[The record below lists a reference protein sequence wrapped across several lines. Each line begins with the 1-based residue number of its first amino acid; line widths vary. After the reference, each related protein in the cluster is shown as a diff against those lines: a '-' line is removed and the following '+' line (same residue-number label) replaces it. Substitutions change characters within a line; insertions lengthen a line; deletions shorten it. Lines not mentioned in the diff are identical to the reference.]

1 MFMRALLAGALL
13 LLAGEAHAACA
24 GRDLYADL
32 KLKDPAAF
40 ASVEAAANM
49 APNSKGL
56 LWKID
61 GAAAE
66 PSYLFG
72 TIHITDK
79 RVVTLAP
86 EVEKAFAESKRLAVE
101 IATLNDPAV
110 MAGMAKE
117 AVDQEGGT
125 LAGFPEEA
133 RADLNRAAQSRGI
146 SAEALNHF
154 RQWFLLMMFALPACE
169 MQEAAAANPANTLD
183 GSLIARAKAQG
194 REVIGLETPDEQI
207 TLFKNVEPGL
217 LTRNLVVTARYD
229 HLSADMF
236 ESMIKA
242 YLDRDIARIE
252 PLTKPAANLTDA
264 EYQDSQAFTR
274 VLTDKRNGIMTQR
287 ALPHLRKGGVFIA
300 VGALHLPGENGLV
313 ELFRKSGLTLTRVW

>member
-1 MFMRALLAGALL
+1 MSMRALLAGSLL
-13 LLAGEAHAACA
+13 FLAGEGHAACA

-32 KLKDPAAF
+32 KVKNPAAF
-40 ASVEAAANM
+40 ASVEAAAN
-49 APNSKGL
+49 AVPNSKGL
-56 LWKID
+56 LWKIE
-61 GAAAE
+61 GASAE
-66 PSYLFG
+66 ASYLFG
-72 TIHITDK
+72 TIHITDT

-86 EVEKAFAESKRLAVE
+86 EVDKAFAQSRRLAVE
-101 IATLNDPAV
+101 IETLNDPAI
-110 MAGMAKE
+110 MADMAKE
-117 AVDQEGGT
+117 AVAQEGGT

-133 RADLNRAAQSRGI
+133 RADLNRAAHSRGI
-146 SAEALNHF
+146 PSEALNHF

-169 MQEAAAANPANTLD
+169 MQVAANPANTLD
-183 GSLIARAKAQG
+183 GSLIERAKAQG

-207 TLFKNVEPGL
+207 SLFKNVDPGL
-217 LTRNLVVTARYD
+217 LTRNLVITARYD

-274 VLTDKRNGIMTQR
+274 VLTDKRNETMTQR

>member
-1 MFMRALLAGALL
+1 MFMRVLLAGGLL
-13 LLAGEAHAACA
+13 FLAGEAQAACA

-32 KLKDPAAF
+32 KTEDPAAF
-40 ASVEAAANM
+40 ANVEAAAN
-49 APNSKGL
+49 AVPNSKGL

-86 EVEKAFAESKRLAVE
+86 EVDEAFAKSRRVAVE
-101 IATLNDPAV
+101 IENLNDPAV
-110 MAGMAKE
+110 MTDMAKQ
-117 AVDQEGGT
+117 AVAHEGGT

-133 RADLNRAAQSRGI
+133 RADLNRAAQSRGFPP
-146 SAEALNHF
+146 EALNHF

-183 GSLIARAKAQG
+183 GSLIARAKALG

-207 TLFKNVEPGL
+207 SLFKNVDPGL

-252 PLTKPAANLTDA
+252 PLTKSAANLTDA
-264 EYQDSQAFTR
+264 EYQDGQAFTR
-274 VLTDKRNGIMTQR
+274 LLTDKRNETMVER
-287 ALPHLRKGGVFIA
+287 ALPHLRKGGLFIA